1 MIKRFIFDDVDS
13 RSLGVYIVDKKIYG
27 APVADVEYISIPGKS
42 GDLIRDKKRFENIQ
56 VVYSVNIMRDI
67 PTKIKNIKAW
77 LYKTRGYVKLWDT
90 YDPEYFRWAS
100 FSAGFDPSETNG
112 IVTFD
117 IAFNCKPH
125 RYRNTVHDEYIIH
138 EVTESSLSFVVVNPE
153 AISSRPL
160 IQLSGTSGYVNISGL
175 DAGEQRSIY
184 VSAIDSFVNIDAETQ
199 NAYMGTE
206 NKNNTVNTAD
216 FELYPGR
223 NQITVSGGISRI
235 WIEPRWRTL

>member
-1 MIKRFIFDDVDS
+1 MIRRFIFDDVDS

-56 VVYSVNIMRDI
+56 IVYSVNIMRDI
-67 PTKIKNIKAW
+67 PTKIKSIKTW
-77 LYKTRGYVKLWDT
+77 LYKSRGYVKLWDT

-100 FSAGFDPSETNG
+100 FSAGFDPTETNG
-112 IVTFD
+112 IATFD
-117 IAFNCKPH
+117 ITFNCKPH
-125 RYRNTVHDEYIIH
+125 RYRNTTQDENIIH
-138 EVTESSLSFVVVNPE
+138 EVNDSARSFMIVNPE

-160 IQLSGTSGYVNISGL
+160 LQLTGTSGDVSISGL
-175 DAGEQRSIY
+175 DVDRQKTIHISK
-184 VSAIDSFVNIDAETQ
+184 IDLFVNIDAETQ
-199 NAYMGTE
+199 NAYTGTA
-206 NKNNTVNTAD
+206 NKNSTVNSAD

-223 NQITVSGGISRI
+223 NQITVSGDIRRI